1 MITSTMVLGD
11 LDSHPVH
18 RATALLRQALL
29 SSSAS
34 PPDPAE
40 IWDDS
45 ALGVTSGPIGLAYRP
60 VSITYPTS
68 FEAFSPIDNQT
79 ISCQP
84 LVTQANDV
92 AAAAASHESASEGD
106 DMLDAAAQLQLKGL
120 VEAFYRRQRQA
131 SLIVACSV
139 AAAFALTFGG
149 IVLLFSV
156 SEPVPASRQD
166 PEPQKVTSL
175 AHAAA
180 GSETA
185 PAFLGHL
192 RVQSN
197 KSAKTA
203 PLLIRAK
210 AEGDMPHPT
219 QSTSE
224 ARVVHTTPGRP
235 LALAPLLPVG
245 SAGYLLL
252 RGLPDDAELSAGR
265 RTSPGAWM
273 VKGAD
278 LPSLTLT
285 VDPGTNGDYPFEV
298 YLLGAKNGLQARH
311 RLVLRIDQAL
321 AKVYAAGLG
330 LGWSTAFA
338 QAPNA
343 SEAEPDVS
351 GSSTKTAARER
362 VQRLLGEGDI
372 AAARHLLTGLAERGE
387 ADAAYELAL
396 TYDDEVLAKAG
407 VEGIEGNL
415 DTARAWY
422 EQAAREGHTGAVQRL
437 QMLARPRDG
446 A

>member
-29 SSSAS
+29 SSSA
-34 PPDPAE
+34 PAPDPAE

-45 ALGVTSGPIGLAYRP
+45 ALGVTSGPIGLAYGP

-68 FEAFSPIDNQT
+68 FEAFPPIDSQT

-84 LVTQANDV
+84 PVTQANDV
-92 AAAAASHESASEGD
+92 GAAAASHEGASEGD
-106 DMLDAAAQLQLKGL
+106 DMLDAAEQLQLNGL
-120 VEAFYRRQRQA
+120 AEAFYRRQRQA

-149 IVLLFSV
+149 LVLLFSV
-156 SEPVPASRQD
+156 SEPVPADRKD

-175 AHAAA
+175 AHAVA

-185 PAFLGHL
+185 PALLGHL

-203 PLLIRAK
+203 PLLIRTK
-210 AEGDMPHPT
+210 AEGDMPPPT
-219 QSTSE
+219 QSTSQ
-224 ARVVHTTPGRP
+224 ARVIHATPGRP
-235 LALAPLLPVG
+235 LALAALLPVG

-252 RGLPDDAELSAGR
+252 RGLPDDAELSVGR

-273 VKGAD
+273 VKDAD

-285 VDPGTNGDYPFEV
+285 VDRGAKGDYPLEV
-298 YLLGAKNGLQARH
+298 YLLGAENGLQARH
-311 RLVLRIDQAL
+311 RLVLRIDQAP

-330 LGWSTAFA
+330 LGWSMAFS
-338 QAPNA
+338 QAPRT
-343 SEAEPDVS
+343 SEAEP
-351 GSSTKTAARER
+351 GSSNETAVRKRA
-362 VQRLLGEGDI
+362 QRLLGEGEI
-372 AAARHLLTGLAERGE
+372 AAARDVLTGLAQRGE

-407 VEGIEGNL
+407 VEGVEGNL
-415 DTARAWY
+415 EAARAWY

-437 QMLARPRDG
+437 QMLVRPRDG